1 MVVAVAVM
9 VLVAVVASGGGGGG
23 GSGEKVV
30 VVVVAVANGVRGRV
44 QGRRERPL
52 GESRRE
58 GRVQSSAL
66 EIYSRKTL
74 RTR

>member
-1 MVVAVAVM
+1 M

-23 GSGEKVV
+23 GSGEKV